1 MFSYLTLASGAL
13 FLVIIVIADNKPN
26 GIVLQM
32 LYIIFIMYF
41 LMPIISKCI
50 DI

>member
-13 FLVIIVIADNKPN
+13 FLVIIVIADNKPMEL
-26 GIVLQM
+26 LQM
-32 LYIIFIMYF
+32 LYITFIMYF